1 MKEMIT
7 AISSLFILSIF
18 VLQFAVNQNLAVKT
32 AISGAE
38 CYRLAEEAGGDGK
51 NYEETVKCRMA
62 DIWQCDKDEVFALTT
77 GMADGGGMSYRV
89 SLPVKNVI
97 ACGQLLGLPE
107 KENIWIY
114 ETEGIVG

>member
-7 AISSLFILSIF
+7 AIGSLFILSIF

-51 NYEETVKCRMA
+51 NLKR
-62 DIWQCDKDEVFALTT
+62 
-77 GMADGGGMSYRV
+77 
-89 SLPVKNVI
+89 P
-97 ACGQLLGLPE
+97 
-107 KENIWIY
+107 
-114 ETEGIVG
+114 

>member
-1 MKEMIT
+1 MKELVVIIGTVILGAYLRTDNGTDPDGDAGGQAMKEMIT

-62 DIWQCDKDEVFALTT
+62 DIWQCDKDE
-77 GMADGGGMSYRV
+77 
-89 SLPVKNVI
+89 
-97 ACGQLLGLPE
+97 ACH
-107 KENIWIY
+107 
-114 ETEGIVG
+114 TE

>member
-1 MKEMIT
+1 
-7 AISSLFILSIF
+7 
-18 VLQFAVNQNLAVKT
+18 
-32 AISGAE
+32 
-38 CYRLAEEAGGDGK
+38 
-51 NYEETVKCRMA
+51 MA

-97 ACGQLLGLPE
+97 ASGQLLGLPE